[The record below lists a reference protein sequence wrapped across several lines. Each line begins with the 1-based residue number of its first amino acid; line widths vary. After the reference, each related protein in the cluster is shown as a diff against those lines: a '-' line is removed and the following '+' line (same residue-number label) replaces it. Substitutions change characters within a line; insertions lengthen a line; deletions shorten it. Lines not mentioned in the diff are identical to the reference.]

1 MPAALD
7 TRDRRLL
14 IVAGMVLAAL
24 LIAGAVISGPGQN
37 GPGYPSSYSTGWRG
51 AKGAY
56 LLLTELGY
64 SVERWDHPPSDLPT
78 DPRNTILILAE
89 PRERPNMEDLRALHR
104 FISAGGTVLATGTRA
119 AGFLPDGKAIAGGD
133 PLAEPEEYR
142 AMAASELTRGAP
154 KITMADPAFWAADS
168 LAPVTIYGNQSESVV
183 LLYSHGKGSALW
195 WAASTP
201 LTNGAIAS
209 SGNLTMFLN
218 TLGPPGRSRV
228 LWDEYFH
235 GQRDS
240 FGAYIAGTPLPWVAL
255 QMGILFLALLITF
268 SRRSGPVRAPAVAAR
283 LSPLEFVETLG
294 DLYQDAHAGNAAVS
308 SASQHFRYLF
318 ARRSGLPPRARIP
331 DVCRTA
337 AAQLGWTE
345 PALQDTLVRAE
356 RASSG
361 LALPELDALDL
372 VQRLH
377 DYSERLEGR
386 RGQRAAEGK
395 PAI

>member
-1 MPAALD
+1 
-7 TRDRRLL
+7 
-14 IVAGMVLAAL
+14 MVLAAL
-24 LIAGAVISGPGQN
+24 LIAGALISGPGQN

-51 AKGAY
+51 AKAAY

-64 SVERWDHPPSDLPT
+64 SVERWERAPSELPA
-78 DPRNTILILAE
+78 DPHNTILILAE
-89 PRERPNMEDLRALHR
+89 PLEHPNPADMRALRR
-104 FISAGGTVLATGTRA
+104 FITAGGTVLGTGARA
-119 AGFLPDGKAIAGGD
+119 AVFVPGGKAINAGDVLAD
-133 PLAEPEEYR
+133 PKEYR
-142 AMAASELTRGAP
+142 AMAASALTQGAP
-154 KITMADPAFWAADS
+154 KITMADAAFWDGDS
-168 LAPVTIYGNQSESVV
+168 LAPVTIYGDHSESVV
-183 LLYSHGKGSALW
+183 LLDSEGKGSVLW

-209 SGNLTMFLN
+209 SGNLALLLN
-218 TLGPPGRSRV
+218 TLGPPGRNRV

-240 FGAYIAGTPLPWVAL
+240 FGTYIVGTPLPWVAA
-255 QMGILFLALLITF
+255 QMGILFLAFVITF

-308 SASQHFRYLF
+308 AASQRFRYVF

-337 AAQLGWTE
+337 AAQMGWTE

-361 LALPELDALDL
+361 LALPEPDALDL

-386 RGQRAAEGK
+386 RGERAADSK
-395 PAI
+395 R

>member
-51 AKGAY
+51 AKAAY

-64 SVERWDHPPSDLPT
+64 SVERWDHAPSELPA
-78 DPRNTILILAE
+78 DAQNTILILAE
-89 PRERPNMEDLRALHR
+89 PFVSPDPEDTRALRR
-104 FISAGGTVLATGTRA
+104 FISAGGTVLATGVKSAR
-119 AGFLPDGKAIAGGD
+119 FLPDGKALAAGD
-133 PLAEPEEYR
+133 VLAEPKEYR
-142 AMAASELTRGAP
+142 AMAASALTRGAP
-154 KITMADPAFWAADS
+154 KITMADAAFWDGAS
-168 LAPVTIYGNQSESVV
+168 MAPVTIYGDGTESVV
-183 LLYSHGKGSALW
+183 LLYSEGKGTVLW

-209 SGNLTMFLN
+209 SGNMTLLLN
-218 TLGPPGRSRV
+218 TLGPPRRNRV

-240 FGAYIAGTPLPWVAL
+240 FGTYIANTPLPWVAA

-308 SASQHFRYLF
+308 AASQRFRYLF

-331 DVCRTA
+331 DICRAA
-337 AAQLGWTE
+337 AAQMGWTE

-356 RASSG
+356 RATSG
-361 LALPELDALDL
+361 LALPEPDALDL

-386 RGQRAAEGK
+386 RGARAADGNR
-395 PAI
+395 

>member
-7 TRDRRLL
+7 SRDRRLL

-24 LIAGAVISGPGQN
+24 LIAGAVVSGPGQN

-51 AKGAY
+51 AKAAY
-56 LLLTELGY
+56 LLLKELGY
-64 SVERWDHPPSDLPT
+64 PVERWERAPSELPA
-78 DPRNTILILAE
+78 DPHNTILILAE
-89 PRERPNMEDLRALHR
+89 PSEHLNPGDMRALRR
-104 FISAGGTVLATGTRA
+104 FITAGGTVLGSGARA
-119 AGFLPDGKAIAGGD
+119 AIFLPGGKAINAGDVLSD
-133 PLAEPEEYR
+133 PKEYR
-142 AMAASELTRGAP
+142 AMAPSALTRGAP
-154 KITMADPAFWAADS
+154 QITMADAAFWDGDS
-168 LAPVTIYGNQSESVV
+168 LAPVAIYGDHSESVV
-183 LLYSHGKGSALW
+183 LLDSDGKGSVLW

-201 LTNGAIAS
+201 LTNGAIAA
-209 SGNLTMFLN
+209 SGNLALLLN
-218 TLGPPGRSRV
+218 TVGPPGRNRV

-240 FGAYIAGTPLPWVAL
+240 FGTYIAGTPLPWVAA

-294 DLYQDAHAGNAAVS
+294 DLYQDARAGNAAVS
-308 SASQHFRYLF
+308 AASQRFRYLF

-331 DVCRTA
+331 DVCRAA
-337 AAQLGWTE
+337 AAQMGWTE

-361 LALPELDALDL
+361 LALPEPAALDL

-377 DYSERLEGR
+377 HYSERLAGR
-386 RGQRAAEGK
+386 RGGRAKEGSE
-395 PAI
+395 

>member
-24 LIAGAVISGPGQN
+24 LIAGAVVSGPGQN

-51 AKGAY
+51 AKAAY
-56 LLLTELGY
+56 LLLKELGY
-64 SVERWDHPPSDLPT
+64 SVERWERAPSELPA
-78 DPRNTILILAE
+78 DPHNTILILAE
-89 PRERPNMEDLRALHR
+89 PLEHPDPDDMRALRR
-104 FISAGGTVLATGTRA
+104 FITAGGTVLGTGARA
-119 AGFLPDGKAIAGGD
+119 AAFVPGGKAINAGDVLAD
-133 PLAEPEEYR
+133 PKEYR
-142 AMAASELTRGAP
+142 AMAPSALTRGAP
-154 KITMADPAFWAADS
+154 KITMANAAFWDGDS
-168 LAPVTIYGNQSESVV
+168 LAPVTIYGDHSESVV
-183 LLYSHGKGSALW
+183 LLDSEGKGSVLW

-209 SGNLTMFLN
+209 SGNLALLLN
-218 TLGPPGRSRV
+218 TLGPPGRNRV

-240 FGAYIAGTPLPWVAL
+240 FGTYLAGTPLPWVAA

-308 SASQHFRYLF
+308 AASQRFRYLF

-337 AAQLGWTE
+337 AAQMGWTE

-361 LALPELDALDL
+361 LALSEPDALDL

-386 RGQRAAEGK
+386 RSQRAADSSR
-395 PAI
+395 

>member
-1 MPAALD
+1 
-7 TRDRRLL
+7 
-14 IVAGMVLAAL
+14 
-24 LIAGAVISGPGQN
+24 
-37 GPGYPSSYSTGWRG
+37 
-51 AKGAY
+51 
-56 LLLTELGY
+56 
-64 SVERWDHPPSDLPT
+64 
-78 DPRNTILILAE
+78 
-89 PRERPNMEDLRALHR
+89 
-104 FISAGGTVLATGTRA
+104 
-119 AGFLPDGKAIAGGD
+119 
-133 PLAEPEEYR
+133 
-142 AMAASELTRGAP
+142 
-154 KITMADPAFWAADS
+154 
-168 LAPVTIYGNQSESVV
+168 
-183 LLYSHGKGSALW
+183 
-195 WAASTP
+195 
-201 LTNGAIAS
+201 
-209 SGNLTMFLN
+209 MFLN
-218 TLGPPGRSRV
+218 TMGPPGRNRV

-240 FGAYIAGTPLPWVAL
+240 FGAYIAGTPLPWVAA

-337 AAQLGWTE
+337 AAQMGWTE

>member
-1 MPAALD
+1 MPVALD

-24 LIAGAVISGPGQN
+24 LIAGAVVSGPAQN

-51 AKGAY
+51 AKAAY

-64 SVERWDHPPSDLPT
+64 KVERWEHSPSELPA
-78 DPRNTILILAE
+78 DSQNTILILAE
-89 PRERPNMEDLRALHR
+89 PRGFPGDDDKRALRR
-104 FISAGGTVLATGTRA
+104 FIRAGGTVIATGANA
-119 AGFLPDGKAIAGGD
+119 AKYVPNGSAMGGSDILAD
-133 PLAEPEEYR
+133 PQEYH
-142 AMAASELTRGAP
+142 AMSASALTRNAP
-154 KITMADPAFWAADS
+154 KITLANPAFWFDDS
-168 LAPVTIYGNQSESVV
+168 LAPVTIYGDLSESVV
-183 LLYSHGKGSALW
+183 LLYSEGKGSVLW
-195 WAASTP
+195 WAGSTP
-201 LTNGAIAS
+201 LTNGAIAA
-209 SGNLTMFLN
+209 SGNLVFLLN
-218 TLGPPGRSRV
+218 SLGAPGRNRI
-228 LWDEYFH
+228 LWDEYSH

-240 FGAYIAGTPLPWVAL
+240 LGNYVTSTPLPWVLA
-255 QMGILFLALLITF
+255 QMAILFVALLLTF
-268 SRRSGPVRAPAVAAR
+268 SRRSGPVRAVAVAAR

-294 DLYQDAHAGNAAVS
+294 DLYQDAHAGNAAVTA
-308 SASQHFRYLF
+308 ASQRFGYLF

-337 AAQLGWTE
+337 ASLLGWIE

-361 LALPELDALDL
+361 LAVSEPDALDL

-386 RGQRAAEGK
+386 RGLRSSAAGNQ
-395 PAI
+395 

>member
-7 TRDRRLL
+7 ARDRRLL
-14 IVAGMVLAAL
+14 IVAGLVLAAL
-24 LIAGAVISGPGQN
+24 LLAGAVISGPGQN
-37 GPGYPSSYSTGWRG
+37 GPGYPSSYSAGWRG
-51 AKGAY
+51 AKAAY

-64 SVERWDHPPSDLPT
+64 SVERWDHAPSELPP
-78 DPRNTILILAE
+78 DPQNTILILAE
-89 PRERPNMEDLRALHR
+89 PWGFPNEEAARSLRR
-104 FISAGGTVLATGTRA
+104 FIYAGGTVLATGSNA
-119 AGFLPDGKAIAGGD
+119 AWFVPDGRALGGD
-133 PLAEPEEYR
+133 EELDEPKEYG
-142 AMAASELTRGAP
+142 AMAASALTRGAP
-154 KITMADPAFWAADS
+154 KITMADPAFWSSDS
-168 LAPVTIYGNQSESVV
+168 FAPVTIYGDMDDSVV
-183 LLYSHGKGSALW
+183 LLYSEGKGSVLW

-209 SGNLTMFLN
+209 SGNLALLLN
-218 TLGPPGRSRV
+218 TLGPPGSKRV

-240 FGAYIAGTPLPWVAL
+240 FGTYIAGTPLPWVAA

-268 SRRSGPVRAPAVAAR
+268 SRRSGPARAPSVAAR

-308 SASQHFRYLF
+308 TASQHFRYLF
-318 ARRSGLPPRARIP
+318 ARRSGLPSRARIT
-331 DVCRTA
+331 DVCRA
-337 AAQLGWTE
+337 AAVQMGWTE

-361 LALPELDALDL
+361 LALAEQDALDL

-386 RGQRAAEGK
+386 RGWRAAEGR
-395 PAI
+395 P